1 MHERINRE
9 IAAKT
14 EGKTRTGR
22 EGSLS
27 DGLNRDA
34 QKIAMSRNAVREARD
49 IPEITLRMLKGPP

>member
-27 DGLNRDA
+27 DGLNRDG
-34 QKIAMSRNAVREARD
+34 QKIARSRNAV
-49 IPEITLRMLKGPP
+49 